1 MIKKDESYIRA
12 LESEL
17 CASIEREEKLLAEE
31 MGVGQFLKA
40 KIKHSKLYKDV
51 ISDPNSGM
59 GKIVRA
65 PRSFYRLV
73 KNPEVRE
80 SFMQKKSVNK
90 VCSRSWV
97 EPWSVELKDRE
108 EVVELAL
115 KDGKKIALYFVK
127 NIDYSTSRYRCYNTF
142 EATLESEK
150 WQAVYFLKD
159 EVEEALKNLPRCN
172 VLIFGREA
180 GLSKSMKKLIEAAN
194 KEGIK
199 VGLDIDDLVFDKKYL
214 DLFLET
220 TSDKSNRSYWV
231 GYFAGVKEIADK
243 MDFFSAT
250 NEFLAEK
257 LTESFGKPVK
267 IIRNSLNREQIE
279 ASEVYVRN
287 KIRKDEKFVIGYF
300 SGSNTHRN
308 DLKVA
313 LPQVLKF
320 LKKHDDAILRI
331 VGFMTL
337 DKDAQKMEEQGKIQF
352 SPFTDFRKLQRLM
365 AEVDVNIAPLV
376 INDFTNCKS
385 ELKFFEAAMVET
397 TTIAS
402 PSYTFSRAI
411 EDGKNGFLA
420 QPGEW
425 YEKLEYLYKHPE
437 KNHEI
442 AMKAREY
449 ALKHYYGKE
458 FLKEVEAAYEY
469 FAK

>member
-1 MIKKDESYIRA
+1 MAKKDENYIKA

-17 CASIEREEKLLAEE
+17 CASIEREEKLLAE
-31 MGVGQFLKA
+31 GVRLKTFLKTRF
-40 KIKHSKLYKDV
+40 KYSKLYKDI
-51 ISDPNSGM
+51 ISNPDSGV
-59 GKIVRA
+59 GKIVRT
-65 PRSFYRLV
+65 PRTFYRLV

-80 SFMQKKSVNK
+80 SFMQKKSVNE
-90 VCSRSWV
+90 VCSQSWV
-97 EPWSVELKDRE
+97 EPWSVELKDRK
-108 EVVELAL
+108 EVIEQAL

-142 EATLESEK
+142 GATLESEK

-159 EVEEALKNLPRCN
+159 EVKEALEILPQCD

-180 GLSKSMKKLIEAAN
+180 GLSKSMKKLIEMAK

-220 TSDKSNRSYWV
+220 VSDNSNRSYWV

-243 MDFFSAT
+243 MDFFIAT
-250 NEFLAEK
+250 NEFLAGK

-267 IIRNSLNREQIE
+267 IIRNSLNQEQVE

-320 LKKHDDAILRI
+320 FKKHDDAILKI
-331 VGFMTL
+331 VGFMIL
-337 DKDAQKMEEQGKIQF
+337 DEDARKMEEQGKIQF

-376 INDFTNCKS
+376 LNDFTNCKS

-411 EDGKNGFLA
+411 KDGKNGFLA

-425 YEKLEYLYKHPE
+425 YDKLEYLYTHPE
-437 KNHEI
+437 ENKKI
-442 AMKAREY
+442 AEEAQKY
-449 ALKHYYGKE
+449 ALKHYYGAE
-458 FLKEVEAAYEY
+458 FLKEIEDTYDF

>member
-1 MIKKDESYIRA
+1 MVKKDESYIKA

-40 KIKHSKLYKDV
+40 KIKKSKLYKDV

-90 VCSRSWV
+90 ICSRSWV
-97 EPWSVELKDRE
+97 EPWSVELKDRKE
-108 EVVELAL
+108 IIEQAI
-115 KDGKKIALYFVK
+115 KDDKKIALYFVK

-142 EATLESEK
+142 ETTLESQK
-150 WQAVYFLKD
+150 WQAVYFLRD
-159 EVEEALKNLPRCN
+159 EAEEALENLPKCD

-180 GLSKSMKKLIEAAN
+180 GLNKNMKKLMEVAK
-194 KEGIK
+194 KEEIK

-220 TSDKSNRSYWV
+220 TSDKNNRSYWV

-243 MDFFSAT
+243 MDFFIAT

-257 LTESFGKPVK
+257 LTKSFDKPVK
-267 IIRNSLNREQIE
+267 IIRNSLNREQVE
-279 ASEVYVRN
+279 ASEVYVQNRM
-287 KIRKDEKFVIGYF
+287 RKDKNFVIGYF
-300 SGSNTHRN
+300 SGSNTHRK

-313 LPQVLKF
+313 LPQIMKF

-337 DKDAQKMEEQGKIQF
+337 DKDAQKMEAQGKIQF
-352 SPFTDFRKLQRLM
+352 SPFADFRKLQRLM

-385 ELKFFEAAMVET
+385 ELKFFEAAAVET

-411 EDGKNGFLA
+411 KDGVNGFLA

-425 YEKLEYLYKHPE
+425 YDKLEYLYTHPE
-437 KNHEI
+437 ENKKI
-442 AMKAREY
+442 AMVAKKY
-449 ALKHYYGKE
+449 ALEHYYGAE
-458 FLKEVEAAYEY
+458 FLKEIEDAYDF